1 MKLRSCY
8 EILNKKSNTISF
20 PSSSVLK
27 NRIVIMIQF
36 VHLTDKWDT
45 KCSNIYQAFLSTKR
59 LLNNGQSRK
68 RCQQKNMHPRKQYDF
83 HNFIPKRSIF
93 RIYSSIFNQQSVF
106 RFKCKLSFRAC
117 LRFIKL
123 YARIR
128 NCEFVFV
135 FKNCVSKLSYF
146 FNIISVLKF
155 FFFTLVKLFLPFIIS
170 IFVH

>member
-1 MKLRSCY
+1 MFKHISPSPFYPRRDY
-8 EILNKKSNTISF
+8 EITANRERDVNKKICIHENNVIFINLFESSLRGAFFESIVRYSINNLYFDSNANY
-20 PSSSVLK
+20 L
-27 NRIVIMIQF
+27 
-36 VHLTDKWDT
+36 
-45 KCSNIYQAFLSTKR
+45 
-59 LLNNGQSRK
+59 
-68 RCQQKNMHPRKQYDF
+68 RC
-83 HNFIPKRSIF
+83 
-93 RIYSSIFNQQSVF
+93 
-106 RFKCKLSFRAC
+106 FRAC

-146 FNIISVLKF
+146 FNIISDLKF

>member
-1 MKLRSCY
+1 MY
-8 EILNKKSNTISF
+8 IWQINEIQNVQTYI
-20 PSSSVLK
+20 
-27 NRIVIMIQF
+27 
-36 VHLTDKWDT
+36 T
-45 KCSNIYQAFLSTKR
+45 KPFLSTKR
-59 LLNNGQSRK
+59 LRNHGQSRK

-83 HNFIPKRSIF
+83 HKFVRVIPTRSIF
-93 RIYSSIFNQQSVF
+93 RIYKFDIQSTICISIQMQI
-106 RFKCKLSFRAC
+106 RCFRAC

-155 FFFTLVKLFLPFIIS
+155 FFFTLVKLFLPFIS